1 MGHKKLVK
9 FESQILPTAQRRG
22 VSNNRSS
29 DDPDI
34 ITRCAHVE
42 GFFDAL
48 HAPLIALTDANGV
61 YNDFILDQQSQISP
75 VTIIGTELAQFHSLN
90 QLMWVLSTM
99 KKTALHDI
107 IETTV

>member
-61 YNDFILDQQSQISP
+61 YNDFILDQQCQISP
-75 VTIIGTELAQFHSLN
+75 VSNDNWNRTGSVSLT
-90 QLMWVLSTM
+90 QSTDVGVVNYE
-99 KKTALHDI
+99 KDCIA
-107 IETTV
+107 

>member
-61 YNDFILDQQSQISP
+61 YNDFIPDQQCQISP
-75 VTIIGTELAQFHSLN
+75 VSNDNWNTTGPVSLT
-90 QLMWVLSTM
+90 QSTDVGVVNYE
-99 KKTALHDI
+99 KDCIA
-107 IETTV
+107 

>member
-75 VTIIGTELAQFHSLN
+75 VSNDNWNRTGPVSLT
-90 QLMWVLSTM
+90 QSTDVGVVNYE
-99 KKTALHDI
+99 KDSIA
-107 IETTV
+107 

>member
-61 YNDFILDQQSQISP
+61 YNDFILDQQCQISP
-75 VTIIGTELAQFHSLN
+75 VSNDNWNRTGPVSLT
-90 QLMWVLSTM
+90 QSTDVGVVNYE
-99 KKTALHDI
+99 KDCIA
-107 IETTV
+107 